1 MEIVCR
7 SAKFGATSG
16 TLPQERKKKKKKKK
30 KSRQISRSS

>member
-16 TLPQERKKKKKKKK
+16 TLLDEKKKKKKKK